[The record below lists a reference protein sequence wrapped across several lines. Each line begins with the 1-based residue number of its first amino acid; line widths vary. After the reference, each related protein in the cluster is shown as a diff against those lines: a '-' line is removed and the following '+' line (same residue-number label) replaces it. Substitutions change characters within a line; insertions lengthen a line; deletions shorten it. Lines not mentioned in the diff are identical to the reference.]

1 MKLRKEFISQG
12 EEGRIR
18 DEGSYR
24 KFNIALVQK
33 TNDHR
38 AQTTNKSLCSKGF
51 LAAPTSSF
59 LWHVTCHGTHRS
71 PFDAESQ
78 AVRGPYDEFS

>member
-1 MKLRKEFISQG
+1 MIETKEGIHQSGWEGPRGG
-12 EEGRIR
+12 E
-18 DEGSYR
+18 DSYR

-38 AQTTNKSLCSKGF
+38 AETTNKSLCSMGF

-71 PFDAESQ
+71 PFDAES
-78 AVRGPYDEFS
+78 